1 MHLLVI
7 AERDDAPEVLAAFHA
22 VEVALL
28 VALSMLVQQVLAREG
43 LAADRARELVRVHME
58 HVVPRQVVQPGVF
71 LGTNVAAEL
80 GPLRVT
86 SLMVLQIPLLGEGL
100 LTCAARDLIAVVL
113 LRVHMTSQLVAR
125 CKLLLAEQA
134 HEELLRLLVPLY
146 ALQEIR
152 IGHDLVEERVLQFV
166 LRLGGGARRDLVG
179 AIGSILC

>member
-22 VEVALL
+22 VEVTLL

-58 HVVPRQVVQPGVF
+58 HVVPRQVVQPRVF
-71 LGTNVAAEL
+71 PGANVAAEL

-86 SLMVLQIPLLGEGL
+86 SLMVLQIPLLGKGL

-113 LRVHMTSQLVAR
+113 LRVHVTSQLVAR
-125 CKLLLAEQA
+125 CKFLLAEQT
-134 HEELLRLLVPLY
+134 HEELLWLLVPLY
-146 ALQEIR
+146 TLQEIR
-152 IGHDLVEERVLQFV
+152 IGHDLV
-166 LRLGGGARRDLVG
+166 
-179 AIGSILC
+179 